1 MTKREAL
8 SAVPFVSGLGEDAL
22 TVLES
27 HMRLRTFRRGQPI
40 FRQGDP
46 GDSLFLVASGRIKLF
61 IESSDGEQLTILF
74 CGPGSCF
81 GEMAVLDGKT
91 RSASAEALE
100 PTKAWVV
107 TRNAFLD
114 LMRRD
119 PGIPIEV
126 ISFLC
131 SKLRTDLARMEEFIF
146 LDTHNRVGR
155 QLVRMATKN
164 ASGDYV
170 VLITQEELGRVV
182 GNSREQVN
190 RVLSDLSSIGHIS
203 IGRGHLK
210 INRLESMRRIFGE
223 SDASGSVP

>member
-40 FRQGDP
+40 FRQKDP

-100 PTKAWVV
+100 PTEAWVV

-119 PGIPIEV
+119 PGIPIAV

-170 VLITQEELGRVV
+170 VLITQEELARFV

-203 IGRGHLK
+203 IGRGYLK
-210 INRLESMRRIFGE
+210 INRLGAMRRIFGE
-223 SDASGSVP
+223 SDA

>member
-27 HMRLRTFRRGQPI
+27 HMRLRTFRREQPI

-91 RSASAEALE
+91 RSANAEALE
-100 PTKAWVV
+100 PTDAWVV

-119 PGIPIEV
+119 PDIPIAV

-164 ASGDYV
+164 ASGDYA
-170 VLITQEELGRVV
+170 VLITQEELARFV

-210 INRLESMRRIFGE
+210 INRLEAMRRIFGE
-223 SDASGSVP
+223 SDA

>member
-1 MTKREAL
+1 MTKRELL
-8 SAVPFVSGLGEDAL
+8 SVVPFVSDLGEDAL
-22 TVLES
+22 TTLES
-27 HMRLRTFRRGQPI
+27 HMRLRTFRRGQSI

-61 IESSDGEQLTILF
+61 IENSDGDQLTILF

-100 PTKAWVV
+100 LTEAWVV

-119 PGIPIEV
+119 PGIPIKV

-131 SKLRTDLARMEEFIF
+131 SKLRTDLSRMEEFIF

-164 ASGDYV
+164 ASGDYAV
-170 VLITQEELGRVV
+170 QITQEELARLV

-190 RVLSDLSSIGHIS
+190 RALADLSSIGHIL
-203 IGRGHLK
+203 IGRGHLQ
-210 INRLESMRRIFGE
+210 IERLETMKQVFGKR
-223 SDASGSVP
+223 DA

>member
-1 MTKREAL
+1 
-8 SAVPFVSGLGEDAL
+8 
-22 TVLES
+22 
-27 HMRLRTFRRGQPI
+27 
-40 FRQGDP
+40 
-46 GDSLFLVASGRIKLF
+46 
-61 IESSDGEQLTILF
+61 
-74 CGPGSCF
+74 
-81 GEMAVLDGKT
+81 MAVLDGKT

-100 PTKAWVV
+100 PTEAWVV

-119 PGIPIEV
+119 PGIPIKV

-164 ASGDYV
+164 ASGDYA
-170 VLITQEELGRVV
+170 VLITQEELARFV

-210 INRLESMRRIFGE
+210 INRLEAMRQIFGE
-223 SDASGSVP
+223 SDA

>member
-1 MTKREAL
+1 
-8 SAVPFVSGLGEDAL
+8 
-22 TVLES
+22 
-27 HMRLRTFRRGQPI
+27 
-40 FRQGDP
+40 
-46 GDSLFLVASGRIKLF
+46 
-61 IESSDGEQLTILF
+61 
-74 CGPGSCF
+74 
-81 GEMAVLDGKT
+81 MAVLDGKT

-100 PTKAWVV
+100 PTEAWVV

-119 PGIPIEV
+119 PDIPIEV

-146 LDTHNRVGR
+146 LDTYNRVGR

-170 VLITQEELGRVV
+170 VLITQEELGRFV
-182 GNSREQVN
+182 GNTREQVN

-210 INRLESMRRIFGE
+210 INRLEAMRRIFGE
-223 SDASGSVP
+223 SDA